1 MRPQTV
7 TIGSLATAS
16 ANNICTAQALG
27 AAGDLTINGSLAASG
42 VATLDTPRRVILT
55 AATSDNSGVTFTVYG
70 TNAIGA
76 AIQASHIGPA
86 SGSANVD
93 FGISFATVTRIASSA
108 ATVGN
113 VTVGT
118 NTVAESVPI
127 YLNHYANSQTSIQ
140 VNVSGTVNY
149 TVMQTLENP
158 NTLGIQNVTWVN
170 HSDTNVVAAT
180 TTQQSNYNYLPLC
193 AKIVI
198 NSGDGTVKMTMI
210 QSGTP
215 DSS

>member
-7 TIGSLATAS
+7 TVGPLATAS
-16 ANNICTAQALG
+16 ANAICLAQSLG
-27 AAGDLTINGSLAASG
+27 AAGNLTINGALASGG
-42 VATLDTPRRVILT
+42 VATMDKPRRVILT
-55 AATSDNSGVTFTVYG
+55 AAASDNSGVTFTVYG
-70 TNAIGA
+70 TNSVDDT
-76 AIQASHIGPA
+76 IQASSIGPA
-86 SGSANVD
+86 SGGANVD
-93 FGISFATVTRIASSA
+93 FGVSFKTVTRIAASA

-118 NTVAESVPI
+118 NTVADSPPI

-140 VNVSGTVNY
+140 VTVSGTVNY
-149 TVMQTLENP
+149 TVRQTLDNP
-158 NTLGIQNVTWVN
+158 NSLGIQNVTWVN

-180 TTQQSNYNYLPLC
+180 TTQQSNYNYLPRC
-193 AKIVI
+193 AKVVL
-198 NSGDGTVKMTMI
+198 NSGTGSITMTLI